1 MCPKQWIPYLG
12 NAKIPLPHWLFFLFS
27 PFFLC
32 TGIDT
37 LDVEQR
43 TFNIMYSPRRKPVL
57 KTSFDIS
64 PSPNRYNYTKPS
76 RKRGSPS
83 PKRLPS
89 TTSTQQD
96 SNDMSLDEYVESK
109 RKRAKLAPSAFRQR
123 QQHTASNIPSHLS
136 VNTSKPP
143 VHTTASSKRRPT
155 YPPRTATAKFNRTS
169 FVTKPAASSTRTHA
183 FAEIKPSACSPKIT
197 VCVRKRPLNKYELST
212 NQPDVTELPSSNT
225 IEIHAPKY
233 VYIYRGCV

>member
-1 MCPKQWIPYLG
+1 
-12 NAKIPLPHWLFFLFS
+12 
-27 PFFLC
+27 
-32 TGIDT
+32 
-37 LDVEQR
+37 
-43 TFNIMYSPRRKPVL
+43 MYSPRRKPVL